1 MADKPNKLTE
11 KFIFLGEGAADNA
24 LLHKLCEKRGLPA
37 FDYPFP
43 DNLRD
48 KKGKTIGGK
57 DRFGEM
63 LLDLEPVISQQRRPR
78 GILIAVDCGDD
89 WEKSFKHVAEQVV
102 GTEFYPRPQRPL
114 EPVSAN
120 TEQFPHLPSLVI
132 VMVPGVGRTGGME
145 TLCVEVSRDKHPET
159 AACLEG
165 YLACLKDKSV
175 GISGWGAEKQGKAEM
190 QCLIATTHQDDP
202 NKSGRFAIAAGLID
216 CSHAAFNTLADDLRA
231 AVKALSGG

>member
-1 MADKPNKLTE
+1 MAYRLKADYV
-11 KFIFLGEGAADNA
+11 FLGEGAADNA

-43 DNLRD
+43 DNLR
-48 KKGKTIGGK
+48 KNGKTIGGK
-57 DRFGEM
+57 DRFDEM
-63 LLDLEPVISQQRRPR
+63 LLHIAPFYKSKMPTR
-78 GILIAVDCGDD
+78 GILIAADCGDD
-89 WEKSFKHVAEQVV
+89 WRRSFGDVAKQV
-102 GTEFYPRPQRPL
+102 GRTKFYPRPQRPL

>member
-11 KFIFLGEGAADNA
+11 KFIFLGEGPADNA

-43 DNLRD
+43 DNLR
-48 KKGKTIGGK
+48 KNGKTIGGK
-57 DRFGEM
+57 DRFDEM
-63 LLDLEPVISQQRRPR
+63 LLHIAPFYKSKMPTR
-78 GILIAVDCGDD
+78 GILIAADCGDD
-89 WEKSFKHVAEQVV
+89 WRRSFGDVAKQVAE
-102 GTEFYPRPQRPL
+102 TKLYPCPEKPL
-114 EPVSAN
+114 EPVSPI
-120 TEQFPHLPSLVI
+120 TREFPHLPPLVI
-132 VMVPGVGRTGGME
+132 VMVPGRDKTGGME
-145 TLCVEVSRDKHPET
+145 TLCVEVLREKHPKT
-159 AACLEG
+159 GDCLGQYLACLEG
-165 YLACLKDKSV
+165 KGV
-175 GISGWGAEKQGKAEM
+175 GISGWNAETRGKAEM